1 MLCIMLIKKIPKI
14 GGNIAVALAAAGLSA
29 LLLGGI
35 YNPLTWLAEWI
46 SGIDRIAWV
55 IGLSLFG
62 SIYSETQTEIGALE
76 TVLSML
82 RAKFGRSP
90 KSLIVV
96 IIISLGIAGSLL
108 GDSIAA
114 STVVGVL
121 TIGAMF
127 DLGLKGELI
136 TGIIVIGASMGS
148 IMPPITQAIFLSAS
162 LLDISPDWAVQ
173 PAYITV
179 GIGIVFVCWF
189 VTHFYIKKDIKLPE
203 HLIPEKTAGQIFKER
218 WKTMI
223 PLFVLI
229 FCIICRSIPKDVINL
244 DFISGTLN
252 LIKIGDKPFL
262 SWLGGITLIKMFSN
276 TILICIILATIVSLI
291 FLKRMHGKAG
301 HCIVKGLKNVRGV
314 TVIQLCIGLMM
325 GGFYAGGTITAVQ
338 EFAQNLDT
346 HALIWGGGI
355 ALTIMGMLT
364 GTQSAGQ
371 SAIFIFLG
379 PALVAAGFHPV
390 NTAVFGSHLA
400 AAGQGLPPADLMCF
414 VVSGLVGGQISQKV
428 DPIKAMF
435 YAMCFSIYL
444 FIAGMIMIYLPGWPV
459 AAPV

>member
-1 MLCIMLIKKIPKI
+1 MLCIMLVKKIPKI
-14 GGNIAVALAAAGLSA
+14 GGNIAVALGAAGFIA
-29 LLLGGI
+29 LLMGGI
-35 YNPLTWLAEWI
+35 YNPLDWLKEWI
-46 SGIDRIAWV
+46 SGVDRIAWV
-55 IGLSLFG
+55 MGLSIFG
-62 SIYSETQTEIGALE
+62 SIYSETQTELGALE

-90 KSLIVV
+90 KGMIVV

-127 DLGLKGELI
+127 DLGLSGELI
-136 TGIIVIGASMGS
+136 TGIIVIGASLGS

-162 LLDISPDWAVQ
+162 LLGISPDWAVQ

-189 VTHFYIKKDIKLPE
+189 VTRFYLKKDMKLPE

-218 WKTMI
+218 WKTLI

-229 FCIICRSIPKDVINL
+229 FCILCRSFPKDVANL
-244 DFISGTLN
+244 DFISGALN
-252 LIKIGDKPFL
+252 AIKIGDKGL
-262 SWLGGITLIKMFSN
+262 LQWLGGITIIKMFSN
-276 TILICIILATIVSLI
+276 TILICIILATIVSYLFKKVRQNGAKPI
-291 FLKRMHGKAG
+291 TT
-301 HCIVKGLKNVRGV
+301 GLKNVRSI
-314 TVIQLCIGLMM
+314 TVIQLAIGLMM

-338 EFAQNLDT
+338 EFAQGLDT
-346 HALIWGGGI
+346 NALIWGGGI

-371 SAIFIFLG
+371 SALFVFLG

-390 NTAVFGSHLA
+390 NAAIYGSHLA

-414 VVSGLVGGQISQKV
+414 VVSGLVGGQIGKKV
-428 DPIKAMF
+428 DPVKSML

-444 FIAGMIMIYLPGWPV
+444 FVAGMIMIYMPAWPT